1 MANVINRTTLEYLV
15 SVNTPDYPEEE
26 WIINP
31 DLSMVQGVPRK
42 YWKLDVDSVVP
53 MSQEEKDAY
62 DLANPVVIV
71 RNHLLDGTPCFM
83 YKGIAISTQQDVR
96 VFTGATTQSGAKNFS
111 LACMLMNRVFVPT
124 NAIIRHVQL
133 AGSCASDTHFM
144 LKISKD
150 GNTEIKDLLLP
161 AGQSFAEHDPDAMLA
176 AGSTIEV
183 AVSGP
188 KPIVNPVCIVEI
200 HRRD

>member
-42 YWKLDVDSVVP
+42 YWKIDVDSVVP

-111 LACMLMNRVFVPT
+111 LACMLMN
-124 NAIIRHVQL
+124 L
-133 AGSCASDTHFM
+133 S
-144 LKISKD
+144 
-150 GNTEIKDLLLP
+150 
-161 AGQSFAEHDPDAMLA
+161 
-176 AGSTIEV
+176 
-183 AVSGP
+183 
-188 KPIVNPVCIVEI
+188 
-200 HRRD
+200 